1 MKKRT
6 ILALAVI
13 AAGIATIAYAPSAA
27 SATEKHDG
35 KYVLAVWRN
44 DAGAPKFP
52 QYLITSYVTNSTNVK
67 VLQDYVADHCGSF
80 LQSDLYANDART
92 ASLIA
97 GGILNGGMESWPLDS
112 KGNQIQRYDTFT
124 TQPCPVATTPPVV
137 TPEPTP
143 VVTPPIS
150 ETPEPTEEP
159 SSPTT
164 PAPTTPP
171 SPTTTAS
178 PEPSTPTG
186 PIPVIT
192 PTPSDTTSPRNPTPT
207 PTVAPDTP
215 SPEPPVV
222 TPQPTGSSD
231 SGPTSAP
238 TSPGYPPVA
247 SSPSVSPTATPP
259 VSTARN
265 LAYTGDERP
274 GILFGAGLLLI
285 VIGGIVLVTKNIK
298 RKGH

>member
-13 AAGIATIAYAPSAA
+13 AAGLATIAYAPSAA

-52 QYLITSYVTNSTNVK
+52 QYLITSYVTDSTNVK
-67 VLQDYVADHCGSF
+67 VLQDYVAGHCGSF
-80 LQSDLYANDART
+80 LQSDLYANDDRT
-92 ASLIA
+92 DSLI
-97 GGILNGGMESWPLDS
+97 GGGVLNGGMESWPLDAYG
-112 KGNQIQRYDTFT
+112 KQIQRYDTFT
-124 TQPCPVATTPPVV
+124 TEPCPVATTPPVV

-143 VVTPPIS
+143 PVT

-164 PAPTTPP
+164 PAPTIPP

-178 PEPSTPTG
+178 PEPITPPTTSTPTNPSTPPVTAPTSSTAT
-186 PIPVIT
+186 PI
-192 PTPSDTTSPRNPTPT
+192 
-207 PTVAPDTP
+207 TP
-215 SPEPPVV
+215 SPESPVV

-238 TSPGYPPVA
+238 TSNGFPPVV
-247 SSPSVSPTATPP
+247 SSPSVSPTTTPP
-259 VSTARN
+259 VSTVRS
-265 LAYTGDERP
+265 LAYTGDKRP
-274 GILFGAGLLLI
+274 GIFFGAGLLLV
-285 VIGGIVLVTKNIK
+285 VIGVIVLVTNNMK

>member
-1 MKKRT
+1 MNKRT

-13 AAGIATIAYAPSAA
+13 AAGFATIAYAPSAA

-80 LQSDLYANDART
+80 LQSDLYANDPRT

-97 GGILNGGMESWPLDS
+97 GGVLNGGMESWPLDS

-124 TQPCPVATTPPVV
+124 TQPCPTPTTPPVV

-143 VVTPPIS
+143 VVTPPVT
-150 ETPEPTEEP
+150 EAPEPMEEP
-159 SSPTT
+159 SW
-164 PAPTTPP
+164 
-171 SPTTTAS
+171 
-178 PEPSTPTG
+178 PSTPT
-186 PIPVIT
+186 PTTPVV
-192 PTPSDTTSPRNPTPT
+192 TTSPTTGPQETTPPTST
-207 PTVAPDTP
+207 PTVTPGTP
-215 SPEPPVV
+215 STESPVV
-222 TPQPTGSSD
+222 TPQPTGSLD

-238 TSPGYPPVA
+238 TSRGSAPVA
-247 SSPSVSPTATPP
+247 SSPSASPTATPP

-298 RKGH
+298 RKDD